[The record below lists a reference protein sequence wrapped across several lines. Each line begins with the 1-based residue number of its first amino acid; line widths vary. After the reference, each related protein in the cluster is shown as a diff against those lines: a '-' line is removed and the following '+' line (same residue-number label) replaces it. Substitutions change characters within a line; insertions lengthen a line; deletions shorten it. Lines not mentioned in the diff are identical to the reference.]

1 MQTGLNV
8 NAKKTKVMS
17 INTRN
22 TTPITINDLPV
33 DSVDDFT
40 YLGSIISKDNGTGKD
55 IKARLSKETDLLEMS
70 KPVHFKLTIE
80 IGCQQQVDVDGMVKV
95 VNGLLGSK
103 AMFKFR
109 VVGEPKILAFFEVQ
123 NPAEVSTM
131 CSSIMREGNFKV
143 TCTSLLTIEEW
154 AQIIGVDSK
163 LTGPPPRKLTK
174 EVVYMIDVNAE
185 CNGMTTDEFLNIWKE
200 EATAALSVRAAG
212 VDLELFKVFGQ
223 RKVIVLICQDSPGD
237 WEKLMLNL
245 PFVKKMYDRC
255 HFELTTLTKL

>member
-1 MQTGLNV
+1 M
-8 NAKKTKVMS
+8 
-17 INTRN
+17 
-22 TTPITINDLPV
+22 
-33 DSVDDFT
+33 
-40 YLGSIISKDNGTGKD
+40 YLY
-55 IKARLSKETDLLEMS
+55 L
-70 KPVHFKLTIE
+70 F
-80 IGCQQQVDVDGMVKV
+80 V
-95 VNGLLGSK
+95 V
-103 AMFKFR
+103 
-109 VVGEPKILAFFEVQ
+109 FEVQ

-223 RKVIVLICQDSPGD
+223 RKVVVLICQDSPGD